1 MTLPFTLQQLR
12 ILKAVAAEKNFTRA
26 AEILY
31 ISQPTLSKQIKL
43 LESRLGVLLIDRQA
57 RNFSLTEAG
66 KIFLRYSERILTLC
80 EESCRSLNDFKNGDR
95 GSLIVGASQTVGT
108 YLIPR
113 ILSLFAQNYPQI
125 NFKIQVESTQNISKS
140 ILNRQIDIAIV
151 GGLVPEELKK
161 DLQIEDFVED
171 NLCLILPKSHPFIL
185 GKKKFIKKSELYSL
199 NFISLKPAS
208 TVQKFIDGILVR
220 NDIQI
225 EKFNIIMELNS
236 IEAIKTAVDLGIG
249 AAFVFSSAIEKEILS
264 KTISVIKIKNTKI
277 TRPISILTNPQ
288 SYKSK
293 AFQFFYR
300 ELSQLKI

>member
-171 NLCLILPKSHPFIL
+171 NLCLIL
-185 GKKKFIKKSELYSL
+185 
-199 NFISLKPAS
+199 
-208 TVQKFIDGILVR
+208 
-220 NDIQI
+220 QI
-225 EKFNIIMELNS
+225 CNI
-236 IEAIKTAVDLGIG
+236 
-249 AAFVFSSAIEKEILS
+249 
-264 KTISVIKIKNTKI
+264 
-277 TRPISILTNPQ
+277 
-288 SYKSK
+288 
-293 AFQFFYR
+293 
-300 ELSQLKI
+300 

>member
-12 ILKAVAAEKNFTRA
+12 ILKAVAAEENFTRA

-43 LESRLGVLLIDRQA
+43 LESRLGILLIDRQT
-57 RNFSLTEAG
+57 RNFSLTEGG

-95 GSLIVGASQTVGT
+95 GSLIIGASQTVGT

-113 ILSLFAQNYPQI
+113 ILSLFAQTYPQI
-125 NFKIQVESTQNISKS
+125 NFKVQVESTHKISKS

-151 GGLVPEELKK
+151 GGLVPEELKNN
-161 DLQIEDFVED
+161 LQIEDFVED
-171 NLCLILPKSHPFIL
+171 NLNLILPKSHPFIL

-199 NFISLKPAS
+199 NFISLKSTS
-208 TVQKFIDGILVR
+208 TVQKFIDSVLIQ

-225 EKFNIIMELNS
+225 EKFNIIMELDS

-249 AAFVFSSAIEKEILS
+249 AAFVSSSAIEKEIQL
-264 KTISVIKIKNTKI
+264 KTISVINIKDTKI

-293 AFQFFYR
+293 AFKFFYR

>member
-249 AAFVFSSAIEKEILS
+249 AAFVSSSAIEQEILS

>member
-43 LESRLGVLLIDRQA
+43 LESRLGVLLLDRQT

-95 GSLIVGASQTVGT
+95 GSLIIGASQTVGA

-113 ILSLFAQNYPQI
+113 ILSLFAQKYPQI
-125 NFKIQVESTQNISKS
+125 NFEIRVESTQNISKS
-140 ILNRQIDIAIV
+140 VLNRQIDIAIV
-151 GGLVPEELKK
+151 GGFVPEELKNG
-161 DLQIEDFVED
+161 LQIEDFVED
-171 NLCLILPKSHPFIL
+171 TLCLILPKSHPFVL

-199 NFISLKPAS
+199 NFIGLKS
-208 TVQKFIDGILVR
+208 TTTVQKLINNILIQ

-249 AAFVFSSAIEKEILS
+249 AAFVSSSAIEKEIQLN
-264 KTISVIKIKNTKI
+264 TISVIQIKNTKI

-300 ELSQLKI
+300 ELYQLKT

>member
-12 ILKAVAAEKNFTRA
+12 ILKAVAAEKNCTRA

-249 AAFVFSSAIEKEILS
+249 AAFVSSSAIEKEILS